1 MLGNRACHCD
11 ARIVPLQ
18 SLTDWYGHLPKQNR
32 HQAPSARRVGDRR
45 STGAIAP
52 VTPRRT
58 QLTWSTDARPAG
70 SIDPTTHRH
79 SATNASQE
87 RSDSP
92 VLDLGYTAHT
102 PADDAWLCPSHARNS
117 ARHSKLTHSRSIAT
131 AITVGHSGGCG
142 AG

>member
-1 MLGNRACHCD
+1 MALCPSRTVTKHHPRDGYAIAGN
-11 ARIVPLQ
+11 
-18 SLTDWYGHLPKQNR
+18 
-32 HQAPSARRVGDRR
+32 
-45 STGAIAP
+45 GAIAP

-58 QLTWSTDARPAG
+58 QLAGSTDARPAG
-70 SIDPTTHRH
+70 SESIQPTHSH

-117 ARHSKLTHSRSIAT
+117 ARHSKLTHSRSIAA
-131 AITVGHSGGCG
+131 AITVGHSGGSG
-142 AG
+142 RGEVFRGRDEV